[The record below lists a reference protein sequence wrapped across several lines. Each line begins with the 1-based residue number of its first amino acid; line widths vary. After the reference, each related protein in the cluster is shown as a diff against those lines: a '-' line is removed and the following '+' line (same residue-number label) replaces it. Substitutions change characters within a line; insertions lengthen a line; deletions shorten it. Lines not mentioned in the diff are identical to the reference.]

1 QKIPGDVLPL
11 VRDNIVINYLVDGP
25 DVLGQSAA
33 VLARPSQNMVLAV
46 SPVLD
51 GTLSVPAQAGASAH
65 WPALPTPNPGTGFPS
80 PPASP
85 AEGMTAAWTSGND
98 VVVTIAADKAPDG
111 AHIRIYPQQFVVIP
125 AITADPSFVR
135 GDGGANIAHAGTAT
149 PVFLAN
155 P

>member
-1 QKIPGDVLPL
+1 VAVVDTVWALLGNRTAGTVLGIGADDQKIPGDVLPL

-65 WPALPTPNPGTGFPS
+65 WPAFPTPNPGTGFPS

-85 AEGMTAAWTSGND
+85 ADGMTAA
-98 VVVTIAADKAPDG
+98 
-111 AHIRIYPQQFVVIP
+111 
-125 AITADPSFVR
+125 
-135 GDGGANIAHAGTAT
+135 
-149 PVFLAN
+149 
-155 P
+155 